1 MGRVLLEGSIIV
13 LLVLIGVSIFVPQ
26 ENNISNVITEFEN
39 SVESG
44 NIVNDGQIENIET
57 SIEDNSN
64 LISRINCKIATSI
77 VNGLNSIFEIGMN
90 ILRDVIG

>member
-26 ENNISNVITEFEN
+26 ENNVSNIITEFED
-39 SVESG
+39 SVENG
-44 NIVNDGQIENIET
+44 NMVNDGQIENVEI
-57 SIEDNSN
+57 SIEDSSN
-64 LISRINCKIATSI
+64 LISKINCKIANSI
-77 VNGLNSIFEIGMN
+77 VNGLNNIFELGMK